1 MYSTA
6 KAISQSTV
14 PAPGAAGDDGTS
26 SFTHTKVI
34 VQKGKRFYNAYT
46 SHPLWNTIDEIETS
60 FLDIDLFPILLSEY
74 CHLPPAD
81 VLLAP
86 DPVPD
91 SYHRKRFKP
100 SDQGSQAALQ
110 EIEMWERLRG
120 HPNDRIATYH
130 GVVLEEDYVV
140 AVCFQKYP
148 QTVVER
154 LYHDKREF
162 DNTRLLDEI
171 REGLDHLHHKNLV
184 HNDINPS
191 NILIDKY
198 DKAVIFNS
206 GSCCDE

>member
-26 SFTHTKVI
+26 SFTDTKVI

-46 SHPLWNTIDEIETS
+46 SHPLWNAIDEIETS

-74 CHLPPAD
+74 CPLPPTD
-81 VLLAP
+81 ILLVP

-91 SYHRKRFKP
+91 SYYENRFKT
-100 SDQGSQAALQ
+100 SGQGSQAALQ

-120 HPNDRIATYH
+120 HPNDKIAIYH
-130 GVVLEEDYVV
+130 GVVLEEGYVV

-148 QTVVER
+148 QTLVER
-154 LYHDKREF
+154 LLSRQV
-162 DNTRLLDEI
+162 RI
-171 REGLDHLHHKNLV
+171 R
-184 HNDINPS
+184 
-191 NILIDKY
+191 
-198 DKAVIFNS
+198 
-206 GSCCDE
+206 